1 APRAWYIK
9 IDEHL
14 ISHGFE
20 RNPYDPNLYLKKQG
34 GEIVIV
40 VVYVDDLVI
49 TGSSVK
55 MIDATKKDFNRS
67 FDMTDLGLM
76 HYCLGLEVWKKE
88 NHIFVSQLKYTKTT
102 LEKFRMMDCTPIA
115 TPMEARLQLSRSDP
129 SPPVNATL
137 YRQLIGSLIYLT
149 YTRPDISFA
158 VSYLSR
164 FMQEP
169 KICHWKAAKR
179 ILRYLKGTV
188 DLGLEY
194 KKNDNFFLT
203 GYSDS
208 DHAGNM
214 DDRKSTSGFV
224 FFMGSGPISW
234 GSKKQNFV
242 SRSSTEAEYRAA
254 GEAVC
259 EAIWL
264 RRILEGIGLPQQKST
279 PVYVDNEGVLK
290 LVRNPVFHERT
301 KHIEVQV
308 HFIREHVL
316 KHNIQLQFCPTAEQK
331 AD

>member
-1 APRAWYIK
+1 M
-9 IDEHL
+9 IDE
-14 ISHGFE
+14 
-20 RNPYDPNLYLKKQG
+20 
-34 GEIVIV
+34 
-40 VVYVDDLVI
+40 
-49 TGSSVK
+49 
-55 MIDATKKDFNRS
+55 TKKDLKRS

-76 HYCLGLEVWKKE
+76 HYCLGLEVWQKE
-88 NHIFVSQLKYTKTT
+88 NHIFVSQMKYTKTI

-115 TPMEARLQLSRSDP
+115 TPMENRLQLSRSDP
-129 SPPVNATL
+129 SPEVSATL

-179 ILRYLKGTV
+179 ILRYLKGLV

-194 KKNDNFFLT
+194 KKNENFFLI

-208 DHAGNM
+208 DHAGNI

-234 GSKKQNFV
+234 GSKKQHFV
-242 SRSSTEAEYRAA
+242 SRSSTEAEYSSA

-264 RRILEGIGLPQQKST
+264 RRILEGLGIPQDKPT
-279 PVYVDNEGVLK
+279 TMYVDNEGVLK

-301 KHIEVQV
+301 EHIEVQV
-308 HFIREHVL
+308 HFICEHVL
-316 KHNIQLQFCPTAEQK
+316 KHNIQLQFCPTAEQR
-331 AD
+331 ADIFTKSLARDKFELFRAFLSSSLQTMHN

>member
-1 APRAWYIK
+1 
-9 IDEHL
+9 
-14 ISHGFE
+14 
-20 RNPYDPNLYLKKQG
+20 
-34 GEIVIV
+34 
-40 VVYVDDLVI
+40 
-49 TGSSVK
+49 
-55 MIDATKKDFNRS
+55 
-67 FDMTDLGLM
+67 
-76 HYCLGLEVWKKE
+76 
-88 NHIFVSQLKYTKTT
+88 
-102 LEKFRMMDCTPIA
+102 MDCTPIA
-115 TPMEARLQLSRSDP
+115 TPMENRLQLSRSDP
-129 SPPVNATL
+129 SPEVSATL

-179 ILRYLKGTV
+179 ILRYLKGSV

-194 KKNDNFFLT
+194 KKNENFFLT

-208 DHAGNM
+208 DHAGNI

-234 GSKKQNFV
+234 GSKKQHFV
-242 SRSSTEAEYRAA
+242 SRSSTEAEYRSA

-264 RRILEGIGLPQQKST
+264 RRILEGLGIPQDKPT
-279 PVYVDNEGVLK
+279 TMYVDNEGVLK

-301 KHIEVQV
+301 KHIEVQ
-308 HFIREHVL
+308 
-316 KHNIQLQFCPTAEQK
+316 
-331 AD
+331 

>member
-1 APRAWYIK
+1 
-9 IDEHL
+9 
-14 ISHGFE
+14 
-20 RNPYDPNLYLKKQG
+20 
-34 GEIVIV
+34 
-40 VVYVDDLVI
+40 
-49 TGSSVK
+49 
-55 MIDATKKDFNRS
+55 
-67 FDMTDLGLM
+67 
-76 HYCLGLEVWKKE
+76 
-88 NHIFVSQLKYTKTT
+88 
-102 LEKFRMMDCTPIA
+102 
-115 TPMEARLQLSRSDP
+115 
-129 SPPVNATL
+129 
-137 YRQLIGSLIYLT
+137 
-149 YTRPDISFA
+149 
-158 VSYLSR
+158 
-164 FMQEP
+164 
-169 KICHWKAAKR
+169 
-179 ILRYLKGTV
+179 GTV

-301 KHIEVQV
+301 KHIEVQ
-308 HFIREHVL
+308 
-316 KHNIQLQFCPTAEQK
+316 
-331 AD
+331 